1 MVVRFVEDDEVQLLL
16 RPLSQDSM
24 SDGLPLPGS
33 EAASQARSPSTDGS
47 QFNVTGVTEPWDLL

>member
-33 EAASQARSPSTDGS
+33 EAASQARQPLYRRLSIQCHWSH
-47 QFNVTGVTEPWDLL
+47 